1 GAHRLELKRRAID
14 LGQLVGT
21 RNDDV
26 NAKGSVVHVLHA
38 EARELVGDR
47 SRFGSKKRAFAAHAT
62 DGATEIEIS
71 GHRPPHSIV
80 QPPASGMRSSRRGHL
95 IQRAGPRTRYSTSP
109 DRHLLGTRPRHKH
122 PDPISGLLPGADARR
137 DADPLVRRSTYR

>member
-1 GAHRLELKRRAID
+1 MNRRAVD

-21 RNDDV
+21 RHDHI

-80 QPPASGMRSSRRGHL
+80 QPPASGMRAWRRGQL
-95 IQRAGPRTRYSTSP
+95 VQRAGAKIRYSTAQ
-109 DRHLLGTRPRHKH
+109 DRHHLATRPRHKR
-122 PDPISGLLPGADARR
+122 PDPVSCLLSGADACR
-137 DADPLVRRSTYR
+137 DADPLVRRSTHR